1 VEVNMETSSTVVKRS
16 SLVALAAVLAVLT
29 LPASAGPGIAFTFS
43 TGAPNNLMGA
53 ASRPPSAGK
62 IEIEAADDFVTSTPV
77 TLTGA
82 TFTGL
87 LIGGATTS
95 SITHV
100 VVEIYRVF
108 PKDSDTVRVP
118 NVPTRTNSPSDV
130 AFDSRDSTVPTLTF
144 LTNVLSNDFTVLNTV
159 LPGGIHPS
167 PNQTTGGNGPAS
179 GIEVLFT
186 VTFTTPFSLP
196 ADHYFFIPQVAVSTG
211 EFLWLSGERPITTG
225 TPFSPD
231 LQSWTRDANLDP
243 DWLRIGNDIVGGQT
257 PPTFNGAFSLSGT
270 VVVPTSTPTPTPT
283 PTPTTVAA
291 TPTPTAT
298 PIPPTSTATV
308 TPTTTPVVLGAA
320 STAIPTLGAPGLALL
335 ALLVA
340 ASALALT
347 LARRI

>member
-1 VEVNMETSSTVVKRS
+1 METSSNVVMRS
-16 SLVALAAVLAVLT
+16 SLVAFSAVLAVLA
-29 LPASAGPGIAFTFS
+29 LPASAGPGIPFTFN
-43 TGAPNNLMGA
+43 TGVPNNLMGA
-53 ASRPPSAGK
+53 ASRPSSAGK
-62 IEIEAADDFVTSTPV
+62 IEIEAADDFVTSPPV
-77 TLTGA
+77 TITGA
-82 TFTGL
+82 TFTGVL
-87 LIGGATTS
+87 TGGATTS

-108 PKDSDTVRVP
+108 PADSDTVRTP

-144 LTNVLSNDFTVLNTV
+144 LTNVLSNDFSVLNTV

-179 GIEVLFT
+179 GVEVLFT

-243 DWLRIGNDIVGGQT
+243 DWLRIGTDIVGGQT
-257 PPTFNGAFSLSGT
+257 PPTFNGAFSLAGT
-270 VVVPTSTPTPTPT
+270 VVVLTSTPTPTPT
-283 PTPTTVAA
+283 ALAA
-291 TPTPTAT
+291 TPTPTPT
-298 PIPPTSTATV
+298 PVPPTPTATV
-308 TPTTTPVVLGAA
+308 TPTATPVVLATAG
-320 STAIPTLGAPGLALL
+320 TAIPTLGAPGLALL

-347 LARRI
+347 LTRRL